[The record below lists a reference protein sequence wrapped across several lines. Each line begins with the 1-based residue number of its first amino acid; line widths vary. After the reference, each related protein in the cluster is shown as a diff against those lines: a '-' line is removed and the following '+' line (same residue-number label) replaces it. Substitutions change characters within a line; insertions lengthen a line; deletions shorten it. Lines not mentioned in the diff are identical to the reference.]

1 MSQIVVTVQFDKIK
15 LLKSMDDSMD
25 EGLQEVGTE
34 ALKDANF
41 YARQLSGETIRSSI
55 QGSNFKEAT
64 LEWRTPYVRRIY
76 YTGQPSKSVNPN
88 ASLLWAHRSY
98 AENAE
103 KYRAIMRKVAARNRG

>member
-15 LLKSMDDSMD
+15 LMKSMDDSMD
-25 EGLQEVGTE
+25 EGLQQVGTE

-55 QGSNFKEAT
+55 QASNFKEAT

-76 YTGQPSKSVNPN
+76 YTGKALTAVNPN
-88 ASLLWAHRSY
+88 ASLLWAHRAY

-103 KYRAIMRKVAARNRG
+103 KYREIIRKVAAKRRG